1 MSLFNKVQNII
12 FEKNDLQEKRREDGS
27 IIKKFQDST
36 SRPDYDNLSGK
47 QKEQLQN
54 IINNNNQSS
63 KNDYEKDAKKYR
75 KLKNYQK
82 FKKFTTSAM
91 GKIVGKTRLGTGAR
105 VIGAIAAVKGYDML
119 KNKLRGDT
127 ASEKDFT
134 FSGPIVDKSGKE
146 IRYSYGGNK
155 NTNPKFSNFKLPS
168 KYSDRSKTISDK
180 LKSGQFKVKSK

>member
-119 KNKLRGDT
+119 KKTHSQVLNSNKSFHVYLEERCIFKNLNQEEFDIIWERLYHSYWGDV
-127 ASEKDFT
+127 
-134 FSGPIVDKSGKE
+134 FSYTE
-146 IRYSYGGNK
+146 IDIDPTTLIDSSY
-155 NTNPKFSNFKLPS
+155 
-168 KYSDRSKTISDK
+168 
-180 LKSGQFKVKSK
+180 